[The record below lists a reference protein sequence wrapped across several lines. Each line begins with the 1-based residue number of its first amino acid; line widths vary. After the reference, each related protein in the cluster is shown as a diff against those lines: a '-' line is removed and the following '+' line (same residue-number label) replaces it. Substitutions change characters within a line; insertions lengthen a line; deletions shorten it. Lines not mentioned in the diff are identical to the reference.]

1 MSCFPHSS
9 TGLIAV
15 VRHPFVIRFAARTH
29 GTSEMDNDSA
39 CTVHLCI
46 YSIISFS
53 LIYLHVFTRIENELL
68 FEVAVGT
75 IFLGYE
81 RLL

>member
-1 MSCFPHSS
+1 
-9 TGLIAV
+9 
-15 VRHPFVIRFAARTH
+15 
-29 GTSEMDNDSA
+29 MDNDSV

-53 LIYLHVFTRIENELL
+53 LIYLHIFTRIENELL

-75 IFLGYE
+75 IFLGYD
-81 RLL
+81 